1 MKLYTALLHYPVYN
15 KNKEIIV
22 TSIVIHDIHDMA
34 RAGKTF
40 GTKNLYIVQPFEKE
54 RAIVERIK
62 KFWETT
68 GKKYNPNRNEAIEIV
83 KLSESFEETIADIS
97 EMEGEKPVIIG
108 TSAQEKDARMISYD
122 EACNFLKKDTPVLI
136 VFGTGWGI
144 AGEALKKI
152 DFFLPSIKGTGTFNH
167 LSVRSAFSIVLY
179 RLSTAL

>member
-15 KNKEIIV
+15 KNGEIIV

-40 GTKNLYIVQPFEKE
+40 GAKNLYIVQPFEKE
-54 RAIVERIK
+54 RAIVERVK

-83 KLSESFEETIADIS
+83 KLSESFEETVADIVKK
-97 EMEGEKPVIIG
+97 EGEKPIIIG
-108 TSAQEKDARMISYD
+108 TSAQEKEARMISYD
-122 EACNFLKKDTPVLI
+122 ETRDFLKKDTPVLI
-136 VFGTGWGI
+136 MFGTGWGI

-152 DFFLPSIKGTGTFNH
+152 DFFLPSIKGVGSFNH

-179 RLSTAL
+179 KLSTAL